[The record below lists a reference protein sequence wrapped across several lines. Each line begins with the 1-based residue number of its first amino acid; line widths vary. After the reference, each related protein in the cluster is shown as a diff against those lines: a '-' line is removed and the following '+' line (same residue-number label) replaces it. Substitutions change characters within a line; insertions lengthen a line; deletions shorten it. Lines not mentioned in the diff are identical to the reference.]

1 MKCTF
6 FYKDILELFEMT
18 ILTSFDNEAEMDE
31 TIFADYLFDFSNL
44 YKLANHYADDYV
56 AIVGQLFLDDCIDFW
71 RCVYHKMDNANT
83 KTPNLSQYKKEN
95 KYETWKYFRDNYIYS
110 YNDNLVNHA
119 TKGDFWGI
127 WIIGMCII
135 SIAFALK
142 KAQNILMKS

>member
-1 MKCTF
+1 
-6 FYKDILELFEMT
+6 MT

-31 TIFADYLFDFSNL
+31 IIFADYLFDFSNL

-56 AIVGQLFLDDCIDFW
+56 AIVGQLFLDDYIDFW
-71 RCVYHKMDNANT
+71 RCAYHKMDNANT